1 VLEAGNLLPPA
12 VQVETFEAMG
22 VVLRPRIEDSGWK
35 WASIQTMPADGLE
48 VKFNF
53 AQAGAIDVVIFDLS
67 FGLPDAGRVLQRDRS
82 RFAVP
87 YGPGDMTT
95 VYKTVHLLGP

>member
-1 VLEAGNLLPPA
+1 MFPPV
-12 VQVETFEAMG
+12 VQAETFEAMG
-22 VVLRPRIEDSGWK
+22 AVVRPGLDDSGWK
-35 WASIQTMPADGLE
+35 WASIQSVPPEGLE

-53 AQAGAIDVVIFDLS
+53 AQAGPIDVVVFDVS
-67 FGLPDAGRVLQRDRS
+67 YGLPDSGRAVQRNRS

-95 VYKTVHLLGP
+95 VYKTVRLLGP